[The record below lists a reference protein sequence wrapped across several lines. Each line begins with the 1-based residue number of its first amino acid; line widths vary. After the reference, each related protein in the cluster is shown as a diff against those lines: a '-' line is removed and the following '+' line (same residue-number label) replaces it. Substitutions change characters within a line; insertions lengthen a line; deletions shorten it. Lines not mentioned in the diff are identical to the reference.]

1 MKRLAFFLTFTLTFT
16 FIASPIASAAPKAVA
31 VKKLNLL
38 ALNQETEKFVI
49 SGKTIVTIGNTDGV
63 NSNVL
68 VTGLDSNGVQIWQK
82 IIDSGA
88 DEVALAAT
96 TDPSGNI
103 WLAGASAPLVASD
116 SATAP
121 IQAENP
127 DGVVVEPSTTLRG
140 DMNLLTFWKISA
152 TGAVAATYTSA
163 LPAPAFINA
172 ISANN
177 SGVSIVGSV
186 QEKPFVQSIS
196 AQGIFGKAIN
206 IGSAK
211 TSLNAIVRN
220 ADGTVSVFGSSS
232 ETLGGKK
239 LAGRRDGVLIK
250 VSKTGIIATVV
261 RSSAPKAD
269 RSWIAADNSL
279 ALTGYVKTGKV
290 IETAFTKFTST
301 FAPSWTLRVASL
313 GTSAVVSA
321 GTTTYGA
328 FSSTSTVTSVSGWR
342 PTAPSVL
349 LLAFD
354 AKGVISN
361 AYSSSEILEPISL
374 AYSKDLG
381 LIGLARTTE
390 QTLTLFKLS

>member
-1 MKRLAFFLTFTLTFT
+1 MKRLAFFLTFALV
-16 FIASPIASAAPKAVA
+16 ASPVASAAPKAVA

-38 ALNQETEKFVI
+38 AVNQGTEKFVI

-68 VTGLDSNGVQIWQK
+68 LTGLDGNGVQLWQK
-82 IIDSGA
+82 TIDSGA

-96 TDPSGNI
+96 TDLSGNI
-103 WLAGASAPLVASD
+103 WVAGASAPLIASD
-116 SATAP
+116 TATAP
-121 IQAENP
+121 VQAENP
-127 DGVVVEPSTTLRG
+127 DGVVVEPSTRLRG

-152 TGAVAATYTSA
+152 TGDVVATYTSA
-163 LPAPAFINA
+163 LTAPALINA

-177 SGVSIVGSV
+177 SGVSIAGIV
-186 QEKPFVQSIS
+186 QEKPFIQTANSL
-196 AQGIFGKAIN
+196 GIFGKPTF
-206 IGSAK
+206 IGTAK
-211 TSLNAIVRN
+211 TTLNAIVRLG
-220 ADGTVSVFGSSS
+220 DGSVSVFGSSS

-250 VSKTGIIATVV
+250 VSKTGAVASVV

-290 IETAFTKFTST
+290 IETAFTKFTSA
-301 FAPSWTLRVASL
+301 FAPTWTLRAPSL
-313 GTSAVVSA
+313 GTSAVLSA

-328 FSSTSTVTSVSGWR
+328 FSSNSAVTGVSGWR
-342 PTAPSVL
+342 PTAPSLL
-349 LLAFD
+349 LLALD
-354 AKGVISN
+354 AKGVIAS
-361 AYSSSEILEPISL
+361 AYGSSEISEPISL

-381 LIGLARTTE
+381 LIGLARTAQ